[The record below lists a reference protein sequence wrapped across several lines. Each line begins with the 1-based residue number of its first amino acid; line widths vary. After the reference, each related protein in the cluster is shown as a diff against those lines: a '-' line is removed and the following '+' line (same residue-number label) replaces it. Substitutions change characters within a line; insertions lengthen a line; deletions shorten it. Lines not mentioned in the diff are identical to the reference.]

1 MAFCVRSERKMDFQ
15 EKIKSFPGPGQYDG
29 MTKINKLNKKMNYP
43 PFHSSSQRN
52 LLINN
57 SDIPGPG
64 SYNLN
69 KSFSPEAST
78 YQNKIGNNSVEKN
91 NNNSIKS
98 NIIYQNS
105 SLTNTSKFNNI
116 SLKKEFKNKS
126 FSSNDLNSKFS
137 DENFHNFSNNLK
149 FGFLSPIHSNEK
161 LGFLSQAKRF
171 DKSEIYKENFP
182 GPGSYYESINSTIN
196 DSKLKTKLTKLKTAS
211 LVEKT
216 GSLKRVISIPS
227 KKMNGYI
234 YGGTNNHK
242 NISDI
247 FNSDNNNSSEVLS
260 SSLKNNIINTLTNNS
275 KAKILNEKESL
286 SNDLDLFI
294 NQISYL
300 NSDMNNSDTNE
311 IIGPGSYDAKLKSKN
326 NNIINWS
333 KSFNLKKINQKKELQ
348 KRIKLIEEMRKFGE
362 YNAYKMNLNRM
373 KNIKPLKSNRFDKE
387 FKLIKRNNLQNKIL
401 DLFRNSFIPN
411 KSDIPGPGYYNKEI
425 IKRENDILYKDK
437 KENNEKNNNNIK
449 TKNNIIH
456 KDEIIKLDK
465 YIDSPFNKSKSSEDL
480 GPTTYFKE
488 KNKYEPEK
496 KNTIYKNIILGKTQM
511 SCSVINNSNF
521 YSPEIIDYKESNEI
535 KKQNESQYNS
545 RNNKTNK
552 KTNTYSSLNSN
563 SKTERKSSSIQN
575 YPKNPYN
582 IPLIEL
588 LKMKSSD
595 GSPGPG
601 AYELSQTFIK
611 PSFSSTSIMEN
622 KGERFIYKINENPG
636 PGSYQEINNF
646 DLDKQI
652 IKKNNELNYEY
663 FQEDNLKERRIK
675 KIIEF
680 NKRGNEV
687 PGTGSYN
694 IDERNSILYKI
705 YSRFNPSQSYYSPF
719 MNSSGRFKINK
730 KGNISLSPTSY
741 DPYEF
746 ENKQKNKKYIL
757 FNKALRFNGMLED
770 KRNRG
775 WFFAGPG
782 SYNLTPTWNK
792 KSFNILFSETN

>member
-1 MAFCVRSERKMDFQ
+1 MAFCIRSERKMGFQ
-15 EKIKSFPGPGQYDG
+15 NKIKSFPGPGQYDG
-29 MTKINKLNKKMNYP
+29 MTKKNKLNKKMNYP
-43 PFHSSSQRN
+43 PFHSSAQRN

-57 SDIPGPG
+57 SDTPGPG

-69 KSFSPEAST
+69 KSYSPETST
-78 YQNKIGNNSVEKN
+78 YQNKIGNNSIEKN

-105 SLTNTSKFNNI
+105 SLTNTSKINNI
-116 SLKKEFKNKS
+116 SLKKKFKNKS
-126 FSSNDLNSKFS
+126 FSSNDLNSKHS
-137 DENFHNFSNNLK
+137 DEKFHNFCINLNI
-149 FGFLSPIHSNEK
+149 GFLSPIHCNEK
-161 LGFLSQAKRF
+161 LGFLSQTKRF
-171 DKSEIYKENFP
+171 DKSELDKENFP
-182 GPGSYYESINSTIN
+182 GPGSYNESINSTIN
-196 DSKLKTKLTKLKTAS
+196 ESKLKPKLKNAS

-234 YGGTNNHK
+234 YGNTNNHK
-242 NISDI
+242 NTSYI
-247 FNSDNNNSSEVLS
+247 FDSDNNNSSKALS
-260 SSLKNNIINTLTNNS
+260 LSLKNNIINSIKNNS
-275 KAKILNEKESL
+275 KTKILNEKASFC
-286 SNDLDLFI
+286 NDLDLFI
-294 NQISYL
+294 NQISFL

-348 KRIKLIEEMRKFGE
+348 KRIKLIEEMRKVGE
-362 YNAYKMNLNRM
+362 YNAYKLNLNKM
-373 KNIKPLKSNRFDKE
+373 KNIKPLKSNRFHKD

-401 DLFRNSFIPN
+401 DSFRNSFIPN

-425 IKRENDILYKDK
+425 IKRENNVLYKDK
-437 KENNEKNNNNIK
+437 IEINEKNNSNINNKNSIDETIK
-449 TKNNIIH
+449 I
-456 KDEIIKLDK
+456 DK

-511 SCSVINNSNF
+511 SCSVINNSDF
-521 YSPEIIDYKESNEI
+521 YSPEIIDNKKSNEI
-535 KKQNESQYNS
+535 KKQNESQNNS

-552 KTNTYSSLNSN
+552 KTSTYSPLNSN
-563 SKTERKSSSIQN
+563 SKTERNSSSIQN
-575 YPKNPYN
+575 HRKNPYN
-582 IPLIEL
+582 KPLIEL
-588 LKMKSSD
+588 LKMNSLD
-595 GSPGPG
+595 GNPGPG

-636 PGSYQEINNF
+636 PGSYQNININSF

-663 FQEDNLKERRIK
+663 FQEDYYKERRIK
-675 KIIEF
+675 NIIEF

-705 YSRFNPSQSYYSPF
+705 CSRFNPSQSYYSPF
-719 MNSSGRFKINK
+719 MNSSGRFEKKK
-730 KGNISLSPTSY
+730 KGNVSLSPTLY

-746 ENKQKNKKYIL
+746 ENIPKNKKYIL
-757 FNKALRFNGMLED
+757 FNKAIRFNRILEN
-770 KRNRG
+770 KRKNE

-782 SYNLTPTWNK
+782 SYNLTPIWNK